1 MRYTCLCI
9 SSNLKPTHTQNLE
22 DANLFDLMDLFSSV
36 CFMRSCLPVR
46 LKRLRKIDLRLG
58 QVLAVVRAARYGSQT
73 DSDLPQ
79 TSLPHLERVFNYLRG
94 LILIRLV
101 TESKF
106 PRHQKI
112 WLFFVEWS
120 RTIGDS
126 EKVSAWSEHCSQ
138 GGVYMILSQH
148 NHHSCAGKT
157 ERGTNQ
163 RFCEHLHALHKPSN
177 KAQIYPKP
185 PNGASQ

>member
-1 MRYTCLCI
+1 MSLHFFDSRTD
-9 SSNLKPTHTQNLE
+9 THKFGRCY
-22 DANLFDLMDLFSSV
+22 LFDLMDLFASV
-36 CFMRSCLPVR
+36 CFMRESVPVR
-46 LKRLRKIDLRLG
+46 LKRLRKFDLRLG

-94 LILIRLV
+94 IILIRLV
-101 TESKF
+101 AESKF

-126 EKVSAWSEHCSQ
+126 EKVSAWSEHGSQ
-138 GGVYMILSQH
+138 GGVCMILSQH
-148 NHHSCAGKT
+148 
-157 ERGTNQ
+157 
-163 RFCEHLHALHKPSN
+163 KP
-177 KAQIYPKP
+177 
-185 PNGASQ
+185 